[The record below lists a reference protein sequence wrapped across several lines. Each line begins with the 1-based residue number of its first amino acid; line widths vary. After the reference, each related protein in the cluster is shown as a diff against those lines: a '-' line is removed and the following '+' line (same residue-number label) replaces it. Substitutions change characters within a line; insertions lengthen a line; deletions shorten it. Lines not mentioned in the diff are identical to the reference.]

1 MYRTLMKNTKF
12 ISHILREIDEIL
24 SWNKKKIFSFLLF
37 KLLFCTQSKRWGKIF
52 INIAILATDNRAQ
65 LTSTLS
71 TTLFLVIKEK

>member
-37 KLLFCTQSKRWGKIF
+37 KLSCFVHNQNVEEKYL
-52 INIAILATDNRAQ
+52 
-65 LTSTLS
+65 LT
-71 TTLFLVIKEK
+71 